1 MNDFAADLAHH
12 LHQRS
17 RQTNA
22 EWEARPAAVL
32 VPLYQAGHE
41 WHLLFTERTH
51 TVEDHKGQ
59 VAFPGGRVDDGDA
72 DRVATALRETE
83 EEIGLPRSRVR
94 VLGVLDELLTVS
106 LYRVTPVVGVF
117 EWPTTFQ
124 ISTDELSEV
133 FGVPL
138 RWLADPANLEVQY
151 REPPP
156 QLPLRSKIP
165 VYYFRYGG
173 HTIWGV
179 TGRIVVNFLEIAQ
192 PLLARATSLTPAP

>member
-1 MNDFAADLAHH
+1 MNDFAATLTRH
-12 LHQRS
+12 LLNRP

-32 VPLYQAGHE
+32 VPLYQAQGE
-41 WHLLFTERTH
+41 WHVLFTERTH

-59 VAFPGGRVDDGDA
+59 VAFPGGRVDEADA

-83 EEIGLPRSRVR
+83 EEIGLSRKKVR

-117 EWPTTFQ
+117 DWPATFQ

-133 FGVPL
+133 FGVPI
-138 RWLADPANLEVQY
+138 RWLADPVNLEVQY

-156 QLPLRSKIP
+156 HLPLRGKIP
-165 VYYFRYGG
+165 VYYFRYQG

-192 PLLARATSLTPAP
+192 PLLAKGL

>member
-1 MNDFAADLAHH
+1 MNDFAADLAQQ
-12 LHQRS
+12 LLNRS

-32 VPLYQAGHE
+32 VPLYQTEGE

-59 VAFPGGRVDDGDA
+59 VAFPGGRVDEA
-72 DRVATALRETE
+72 DRDRIATALREAE
-83 EEIGLPRSRVR
+83 EEIGLPPAQVR
-94 VLGVLDELLTVS
+94 VLGVLDELLTIS

-117 EWPTTFQ
+117 DWPTRFQ
-124 ISTDELSEV
+124 ISRDELSEV
-133 FGVPL
+133 FGVPV
-138 RWLADPANLEVQY
+138 RWLADPANREVQY

-156 QLPLRSKIP
+156 HLPIRSKIP
-165 VYYFRYGG
+165 VYYFRYAG

-192 PLLARATSLTPAP
+192 PLLVSERQGL